1 MMRHRTH
8 GAVRLVLAVTV
19 AVAMLAVVAMGVE
32 PTSHDIRPGPGVHE
46 LRWLS
51 DYHPNL
57 KGTPGDTQIYVMH
70 GEEPGGSFLLL
81 GGTHC
86 NEIAGMM
93 ATILLVERG
102 TVKKGTVYVIPH
114 ANNSGSRMNDQSPL
128 TMTMNG
134 ETMTWYD
141 PYPHEYFSFIT
152 ASGET
157 RYFHYGTRTTQLE
170 DQGIPDPEVYVHAQ
184 TGYELTGWES
194 RNLNR
199 AFPGVA
205 DGTLTQQIAY
215 GITQIIHAE
224 DVDVVLD
231 YHEAPENYRIADMLI
246 CHPRALDIGLF
257 AALEIEASGVPIKI
271 EQSSEDFRGLSHR
284 ELGDHTDAYAFL
296 IESSNPAMNWI
307 MEPGQPGYPDP
318 TENMGGRV
326 YFGLSTIQGVL
337 ENYSLFESA
346 DRRIEIEF
354 PFDLEDLVGAQFG
367 AFLR

>member
-1 MMRHRTH
+1 MKRRRQSI
-8 GAVRLVLAVTV
+8 GILALIGLLVLSLGA
-19 AVAMLAVVAMGVE
+19 LAIE
-32 PTSHDIRPGPGVHE
+32 PTSHDIRPGPGVRE

-51 DYHPNL
+51 DYHPSL
-57 KGTPGDTQIYVMH
+57 KGTPGDTQIYVMQ
-70 GEEPGGSFLLL
+70 GEEPGGTFLLL

-93 ATILLVERG
+93 STILLVERG
-102 TVKKGTVYVIPH
+102 IVKRGTVYVIPH
-114 ANNSGSRMNDQSPL
+114 ANNSGSRKNDQSPL

-134 ETMTWYD
+134 ETVTWYD
-141 PYPHEYFSFIT
+141 PYPLEYFEFVTSL
-152 ASGET
+152 GET

-170 DQGIPDPEVYVHAQ
+170 DQGVPDPEVYVHAQ

-215 GITQIIHAE
+215 GITQIIRSE

-257 AALEIEASGVPIKI
+257 AVLEIEAAGIPIKI
-271 EQSSEDFRGLSHR
+271 EQSSEEFRGLSHR

-307 MEPGQPGYPDP
+307 TEPGQAGYPDP

-326 YFGLSTIQGVL
+326 HFGLSTIQGVL
-337 ENYSLFESA
+337 ATYSMFEPEEK
-346 DRRIEIEF
+346 RIEIEF
-354 PFDLEDLVGAQFG
+354 PFDLADLKGAYLG
-367 AFLR
+367 DYLR